1 MVPSKWCADPPGLL
15 GLECSD
21 GVACDGKRCQG
32 ERSVTEPVTV
42 QRRKTW
48 LRGHGWAPVVG
59 RRKKPGRMT

>member
-1 MVPSKWCADPPGLL
+1 
-15 GLECSD
+15 
-21 GVACDGKRCQG
+21 
-32 ERSVTEPVTV
+32 VTEPVTV